1 MMTSHDAKAGILQRP
16 YLLATAGACALVFL
30 AAFESMAVTT
40 IMPLVSRDLDGAG
53 LYALAFAGPLA
64 TGVIGMVA
72 AGNWADRRG
81 PAAPLYASVAL
92 FSAGLLIAGTALS
105 MPVLVAGRL
114 VQGLGGGAMT
124 VALYVVIARVYPARL
139 HAQVFAA
146 FSASWVIPSM
156 IGPFAAGVV
165 AELSSWHWV
174 FLGVVGL
181 VVPALAMI
189 LPAMRGVGSAP
200 DPREAGSRE
209 AGSPKVA
216 SGEAKPG
223 RAVVPWAFG
232 RMGWAAL
239 AALAV
244 LGLNLS
250 GQVPGVGWVIAA
262 VALVTAMLAVRPLVP
277 HGTLGAHRGL
287 PSVILMRGVAS
298 AAFFGTEVYVP
309 YLLTERYSFSP
320 AFAGLALTGSAIAW
334 AAASAVQGRMG
345 SRLGNALAVRIGS
358 ALVLGSVV
366 IVLVTTVFSWS
377 AAVAIAG
384 WLFAGAGMGL
394 MYPRLSVM
402 TLALSKPEDQGF
414 NSSAMSISDSVGGA
428 LSLAVTGLV
437 FSALTTT
444 AGSFAGVFV
453 LTSAIAVV
461 GLTIAPR
468 VASRR
473 PLGAERAGDAEAHS
487 AAEADDVRA

>member
-1 MMTSHDAKAGILQRP
+1 MMTSHDATAGILQRP

-92 FSAGLLIAGTALS
+92 FAAGLLIAGTALS
-105 MPVLVAGRL
+105 MPMLVAGRL

-146 FSASWVIPSM
+146 FSAAWVIPSM

-189 LPAMRGVGSAP
+189 LPAMRGVRSAP
-200 DPREAGSRE
+200 DPREAGSRK
-209 AGSPKVA
+209 A
-216 SGEAKPG
+216 
-223 RAVVPWAFG
+223 AVGPEQPERGDVPWAYG

-239 AALAV
+239 AAIAV

-250 GQVPGVGWVIAA
+250 GQVPGVGWAIAA

-277 HGTLGAHRGL
+277 RGTLGAHRGL

-414 NSSAMSISDSVGGA
+414 NSSAMSISDSLGGA

-444 AGSFAGVFV
+444 AGSFAGVFA

-461 GLTIAPR
+461 GLVIAPR
-468 VASRR
+468 VAVRR
-473 PLGAERAGDAEAHS
+473 PARAGRAGDAEARR
-487 AAEADDVRA
+487 AADDVRA

>member
-1 MMTSHDAKAGILQRP
+1 MTSDDASAGILQRP
-16 YLLATAGACALVFL
+16 YLLATVGSCALVFL

-40 IMPLVSRDLDGAG
+40 IMPLVSRELNGAG

-64 TGVIGMVA
+64 TGVIGMVV

-92 FSAGLLIAGTALS
+92 FAAGLLIAGTAVS
-105 MPVLVAGRL
+105 MPMLVAGRL

-146 FSASWVIPSM
+146 FSAAWVIPSM

-165 AELSSWHWV
+165 AQVSSWHWV

-189 LPAMRGVGSAP
+189 LPAMRGMRSAEGSDGAATHAP
-200 DPREAGSRE
+200 KSEATD
-209 AGSPKVA
+209 
-216 SGEAKPG
+216 
-223 RAVVPWAFG
+223 VPWSFG

-239 AALAV
+239 AAVAV

-250 GQVPGVGWVIAA
+250 GQVPSVGWVIAV
-262 VALVTAMLAVRPLVP
+262 VALAIAMLSVRPLVP
-277 HGTLGAHRGL
+277 RGTLRAGRGL
-287 PSVILMRGVAS
+287 PSVILMRGFAS
-298 AAFFGTEVYVP
+298 AAFFGAEVYVP
-309 YLLTERYSFSP
+309 YLLTDRYSFTP
-320 AFAGLALTGSAIAW
+320 AFAGLALTGSALAW
-334 AAASAVQGRMG
+334 AGASGVQGRLG

-358 ALVLGSVV
+358 VLVLGAIAVL
-366 IVLVTTVFSWS
+366 LVTTVFAWPAGVS
-377 AAVAIAG
+377 IAG

-414 NSSAMSISDSVGGA
+414 NSSAMSIADSLGGA

-444 AGSFAGVFV
+444 AATFAGVFA
-453 LTSAIAVV
+453 LTAGIAVV
-461 GLTIAPR
+461 GLIIAPR
-468 VASRR
+468 VAGGR
-473 PLGAERAGDAEAHS
+473 PLEAESAEGEGAAEARP
-487 AAEADDVRA
+487 ADEADDVRA

>member
-1 MMTSHDAKAGILQRP
+1 MMTSHDQTAGILQRP
-16 YLLATAGACALVFL
+16 YLLATLGACALVFL

-40 IMPLVSRDLDGAG
+40 MMPLVSRDLDGAG

-64 TGVIGMVA
+64 TSVIGMVA

-81 PAAPLYASVAL
+81 PAAPLYGSVAL
-92 FSAGLLIAGTALS
+92 FAAGLLIAGTAVS
-105 MPVLVAGRL
+105 MPMLVAGRL
-114 VQGLGGGAMT
+114 VQGLGVGGMT

-165 AELSSWHWV
+165 AQLSSWHWV

-189 LPAMRGVGSAP
+189 LPAMRGVRSTQDAPAEGAQPESA
-200 DPREAGSRE
+200 D
-209 AGSPKVA
+209 
-216 SGEAKPG
+216 
-223 RAVVPWAFG
+223 VPWAYG

-239 AALAV
+239 AAVAV

-250 GQVPGVGWVIAA
+250 GQVPGVGWVMAA
-262 VALVTAMLAVRPLVP
+262 VALVIAMLAVRPLVP
-277 HGTLGAHRGL
+277 RGTLGAHRGL
-287 PSVILMRGVAS
+287 PSVILMRGAAS

-345 SRLGNALAVRIGS
+345 SRLGNALAVKIGS
-358 ALVLGSVV
+358 GLVLFSVV
-366 IVLVTTVFSWS
+366 IVLVTTVLAWP

-402 TLALSKPEDQGF
+402 TLALSRPEDQGF
-414 NSSAMSISDSVGGA
+414 NSSAMSISDSLGGA

-444 AGSFAGVFV
+444 AGSFSASFSGVFV

-461 GLTIAPR
+461 GLIIAPR
-468 VASRR
+468 VAVRRSSR
-473 PLGAERAGDAEAHS
+473 GDQAGDAEAHR

>member
-1 MMTSHDAKAGILQRP
+1 MMTSHDATAGILQRP

-92 FSAGLLIAGTALS
+92 FAAGLLIAGTALS
-105 MPVLVAGRL
+105 MQMLVVGRL

-146 FSASWVIPSM
+146 FSAAWVIPSM

-189 LPAMRGVGSAP
+189 LPAMRGVRSTP
-200 DPREAGSRE
+200 DAREAGSSE
-209 AGSPKVA
+209 PGSPKA
-216 SGEAKPG
+216 GAGEAKPG
-223 RAVVPWAFG
+223 GADVPWAFG

-250 GQVPGVGWVIAA
+250 GQLPGVGWVIAA
-262 VALVTAMLAVRPLVP
+262 VALVIAMLAVRPLVP
-277 HGTLGAHRGL
+277 RGTLGAHRGL

-345 SRLGNALAVRIGS
+345 SRLGNALAVKIGS

-366 IVLVTTVFSWS
+366 IVLVTTVLAWP
-377 AAVAIAG
+377 AGVAIAG

-414 NSSAMSISDSVGGA
+414 NSSAMSISDSLGGA

-461 GLTIAPR
+461 GLVIAPR
-468 VASRR
+468 VAARR
-473 PLGAERAGDAEAHS
+473 PSGAEHAVDAEAHR

>member
-1 MMTSHDAKAGILQRP
+1 MMTSHDATAGILQRP
-16 YLLATAGACALVFL
+16 YLLATAGAWALVFL

-92 FSAGLLIAGTALS
+92 FAAGLLIAGTALS
-105 MPVLVAGRL
+105 MQMLVAGRL

-146 FSASWVIPSM
+146 FSAAWVIPSM

-189 LPAMRGVGSAP
+189 LPAMRGVRSTP
-200 DPREAGSRE
+200 DAREAGSSE
-209 AGSPKVA
+209 PGSPKA
-216 SGEAKPG
+216 GAGEAKPG
-223 RAVVPWAFG
+223 GADVPWAFG

-250 GQVPGVGWVIAA
+250 GQLPGVGWMIAA
-262 VALVTAMLAVRPLVP
+262 VALVIAMLAVRPLVP
-277 HGTLGAHRGL
+277 RGTLGAHRGL

-298 AAFFGTEVYVP
+298 AAFSGTEVYVP

-345 SRLGNALAVRIGS
+345 SRLGNALAVKIGS

-366 IVLVTTVFSWS
+366 IVLVTTVLAWP
-377 AAVAIAG
+377 AGVAIAG

-414 NSSAMSISDSVGGA
+414 NSSAMSISDSLGGA

-461 GLTIAPR
+461 GLVIAPR
-468 VASRR
+468 VAARR
-473 PLGAERAGDAEAHS
+473 PPGAEHAVDAEAHR

>member
-1 MMTSHDAKAGILQRP
+1 MTSHDATAGILQRP

-64 TGVIGMVA
+64 TSVIGMVA

-92 FSAGLLIAGTALS
+92 FAAGLLIAGIAVS
-105 MPVLVAGRL
+105 MPMLVAGRL
-114 VQGLGGGAMT
+114 VQGLGIGGMT

-174 FLGVVGL
+174 FLGVAGL

-189 LPAMRGVGSAP
+189 LPAMRGMRSGAEPES
-200 DPREAGSRE
+200 SR
-209 AGSPKVA
+209 
-216 SGEAKPG
+216 
-223 RAVVPWAFG
+223 VPWAFG

-239 AALAV
+239 AALSV

-250 GQVPGVGWVIAA
+250 GQVPGAGWVMAA
-262 VALVTAMLAVRPLVP
+262 VALVIAMLAVRPLVP
-277 HGTLGAHRGL
+277 RGTLGAHRGL
-287 PSVILMRGVAS
+287 PSVILMRGLAS

-309 YLLTERYSFSP
+309 YLLTGRYSFSP

-345 SRLGNALAVRIGS
+345 SRLGNALAVGVGS
-358 ALVLGSVV
+358 ALVLASVV
-366 IVLVTTVFSWS
+366 IVLVTTVFAWP

-414 NSSAMSISDSVGGA
+414 NSSAMSISDSLGGA

-453 LTSAIAVV
+453 LTSAIALV
-461 GLTIAPR
+461 GLIIAPR
-468 VASRR
+468 VAVRR
-473 PLGAERAGDAEAHS
+473 PAASES
-487 AAEADDVRA
+487 AAEARGAAEGDLKNVHS

>member
-1 MMTSHDAKAGILQRP
+1 
-16 YLLATAGACALVFL
+16 
-30 AAFESMAVTT
+30 MAVTT

-64 TGVIGMVA
+64 TSVIGMVA

-81 PAAPLYASVAL
+81 PAAPLYTSVAL
-92 FSAGLLIAGTALS
+92 LAAGLLIAGIAVS
-105 MPVLVAGRL
+105 MPMLVAGRL
-114 VQGLGGGAMT
+114 VQGLGIGGMT

-189 LPAMRGVGSAP
+189 LPAMRGMRSTT
-200 DPREAGSRE
+200 ESSR
-209 AGSPKVA
+209 
-216 SGEAKPG
+216 
-223 RAVVPWAFG
+223 VPWAYG

-250 GQVPGVGWVIAA
+250 GQVPGVGWVMAA
-262 VALVTAMLAVRPLVP
+262 VALVIAMLAVRPLVP
-277 HGTLGAHRGL
+277 RGTLGAHRGL
-287 PSVILMRGVAS
+287 PSVILMRGLAS

-309 YLLTERYSFSP
+309 YLLTGRYSFSP

-345 SRLGNALAVRIGS
+345 SRLGNALAVIIGS
-358 ALVLGSVV
+358 GLVLGSVV
-366 IVLVTTVFSWS
+366 IVLVTTVFAWP

-414 NSSAMSISDSVGGA
+414 NSSAMSISDSLGGA
-428 LSLAVTGLV
+428 LSLAVTGIV

-461 GLTIAPR
+461 GLIIAPR
-468 VASRR
+468 VAVRR
-473 PLGAERAGDAEAHS
+473 PAGAGHAGDAEAHR